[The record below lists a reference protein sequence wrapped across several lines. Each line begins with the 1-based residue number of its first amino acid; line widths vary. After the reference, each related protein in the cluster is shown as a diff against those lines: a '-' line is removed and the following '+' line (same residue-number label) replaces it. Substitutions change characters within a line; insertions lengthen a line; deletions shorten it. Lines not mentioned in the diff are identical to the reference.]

1 MYNIKTSTAIREI
14 ERMAVKKG
22 YIVEN
27 LENKNQKEKV
37 KPLFSYAR
45 CNHMTAGEIDSI
57 FAE

>member
-1 MYNIKTSTAIREI
+1 
-14 ERMAVKKG
+14 MAVKKG

-27 LENKNQKEKV
+27 LENKNQKV